1 MARIPSYDEW
11 VDKLTDEE
19 LERLE
24 LENTDLLTAYEDFVS
39 YMQDEAYHQYKDDK
53 LLGLKLKGE

>member
-39 YMQDEAYHQYKDDK
+39 YMQDEIYHQYKDDK
-53 LLGLKLKGE
+53 LLGLK

>member
-24 LENTDLLTAYEDFVS
+24 LENTNLLTVYEDFVS
-39 YMQDEAYHQYKDDK
+39 DMQDEAYHQYKDDK
-53 LLGLKLKGE
+53 LLGLD

>member
-1 MARIPSYDEW
+1 MVKIPSYDEW
-11 VDKLTDEE
+11 VDKLTDKE

-39 YMQDEAYHQYKDDK
+39 DMQDEAYHQYKDNK
-53 LLGLKLKGE
+53 LLGLDC

>member
-11 VDKLTDEE
+11 VDRLTDEE

-24 LENTDLLTAYEDFVS
+24 LENTNLLTAYEDFVS
-39 YMQDEAYHQYKDDK
+39 DMQDEAYHQYKDDK
-53 LLGLKLKGE
+53 LLSLE

>member
-11 VDKLTDEE
+11 VDKLTDDQV
-19 LERLE
+19 ERLE

-39 YMQDEAYHQYKDDK
+39 DMQDEAYHRYKDDK
-53 LLGLKLKGE
+53 LLGLK

>member
-11 VDKLTDEE
+11 VDRLTDEE

-39 YMQDEAYHQYKDDK
+39 DFQDEAYHQYKDDK
-53 LLGLKLKGE
+53 LLDLI

>member
-1 MARIPSYDEW
+1 MVRILSYNEW

-39 YMQDEAYHQYKDDK
+39 DIQDEAYHQYKDDK
-53 LLGLKLKGE
+53 LLGLVD

>member
-1 MARIPSYDEW
+1 MVKIPSYDEW

-24 LENTDLLTAYEDFVS
+24 LENIDLLTAYGDYVS
-39 YMQDEAYHQYKDDK
+39 DLQDKAYHQYKDDK
-53 LLGLKLKGE
+53 LLGLE

>member
-1 MARIPSYDEW
+1 MGRIPSYDEW

-24 LENTDLLTAYEDFVS
+24 LENTDLLTAYEDFVAD
-39 YMQDEAYHQYKDDK
+39 MQDEAYHQYKDDK
-53 LLGLKLKGE
+53 LLGLDC

>member
-24 LENTDLLTAYEDFVS
+24 LENTDLLTAYEVFVS
-39 YMQDEAYHQYKDDK
+39 YMQDEAYHRYKDDK
-53 LLGLKLKGE
+53 LLGLK

>member
-24 LENTDLLTAYEDFVS
+24 LENIDLLTAYEDYVS
-39 YMQDEAYHQYKDDK
+39 DIQDEAYHQYKDDK
-53 LLGLKLKGE
+53 LLGLN

>member
-1 MARIPSYDEW
+1 MANIPSYDEW

-24 LENTDLLTAYEDFVS
+24 LENTDLLTAYEDYVS
-39 YMQDEAYHQYKDDK
+39 DLQDEAYHKYKDDR
-53 LLGLKLKGE
+53 LLGLK

>member
-1 MARIPSYDEW
+1 MGRIPSYYEW

-24 LENTDLLTAYEDFVS
+24 LENTNLLTAYEDFVS
-39 YMQDEAYHQYKDDK
+39 DMQDEAYHQYKDDK
-53 LLGLKLKGE
+53 LLGLVD

>member
-19 LERLE
+19 LEKLE
-24 LENTDLLTAYEDFVS
+24 LEITDLLTTYEDFVAD
-39 YMQDEAYHQYKDDK
+39 MQDEAYHQYKDDK
-53 LLGLKLKGE
+53 LLGLVD

>member
-24 LENTDLLTAYEDFVS
+24 LENTDLLTAYEDFVAD
-39 YMQDEAYHQYKDDK
+39 MQDEAYHQYKDDK
-53 LLGLKLKGE
+53 LLGLVD